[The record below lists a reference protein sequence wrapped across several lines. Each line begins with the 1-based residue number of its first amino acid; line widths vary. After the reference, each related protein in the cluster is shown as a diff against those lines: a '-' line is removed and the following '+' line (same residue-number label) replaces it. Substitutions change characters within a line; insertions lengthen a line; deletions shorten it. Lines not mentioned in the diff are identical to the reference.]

1 MNGRRIDM
9 GRGKSSKKKKVKRL
23 REKNEANLIKMKEI
37 GAQIKQEREI
47 KEWKTTLVTRAPR
60 YI

>member
-1 MNGRRIDM
+1 M
-9 GRGKSSKKKKVKRL
+9 GRGKSSTKKKVKRL
-23 REKNEANLIKMKEI
+23 REKNEANLVKMKEI
-37 GAQIKQEREI
+37 GAQIKQEKEI

>member
-47 KEWKTTLVTRAPR
+47 KEWKTTLITRAPR